1 MLWGLSPPP
10 IRDFLLI
17 DIMKGHEMTD
27 MVYIANAIFWLT
39 ILLIMSAGVILITL
53 TKHYE
58 TKAMN
63 AYEIALMIIFGSVLV
78 ASFLLLFVESTIVI
92 CKMVSC

>member
-1 MLWGLSPPP
+1 MWWGLSPPP

-53 TKHYE
+53 KKHDE

-63 AYEIALMIIFGSVLV
+63 SYEIALMIIFGSVLV